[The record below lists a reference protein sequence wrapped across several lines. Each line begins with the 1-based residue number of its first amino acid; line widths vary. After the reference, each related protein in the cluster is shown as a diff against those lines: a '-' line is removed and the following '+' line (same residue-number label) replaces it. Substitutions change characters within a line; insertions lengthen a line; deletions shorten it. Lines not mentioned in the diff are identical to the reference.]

1 MKEQV
6 DTLIKAWYVVTM
18 NETRDIIRNG
28 AVAVKNGLIVEV
40 GKLADLERKFEAK
53 ETLGSDRFVLTPG
66 MINTHIHI
74 TGEPLTR
81 GYVPDDTPFEENVFE
96 WLCPLYSVHTAEEE
110 RLSAKLASVEMLKSG
125 TTTFLEAGT
134 IRFLDDVF
142 ETLEEVGIRGRLGRW
157 IWDLPPEPDV
167 YKQNTDESI
176 NLLQYQLEKYKD
188 VAQGRLGAWS
198 TLVGH
203 TTCSD
208 PLWKAARELATEHDT
223 GMSFHM
229 SPAKLDP
236 DFFISEF
243 GHRPMIHLDELGI
256 LKDDVVMTHCVQ
268 VDDKEISV
276 MANSGV
282 HVSHCPTTALKV
294 SYGITQ
300 VGKIPEMKMAGIN
313 VAIGTDGN
321 NASNYSDLMR
331 ATYLVAGLFKDSR
344 QDPQMFPAE
353 IAYEMA
359 TLGGAKAMQLENEV
373 GSLEI
378 GKKADLVLHDTDRP
392 EWRPLLNVMNQLV
405 WSADGR
411 GVHTV
416 LVDGVKVV
424 EEGRVTAFDEEKF
437 YADCQNAGEA
447 VVQRSGLPDK
457 SKYPI
462 FPIKLLLK
470 DKYESDKKIKNI
482 KSPILIMH
490 GEVDKIVPF
499 WMGKKMF
506 DLANEPKY
514 SYFSKYDDHMME
526 FNKDLVNSISLFIKS
541 LN

>member
-1 MKEQV
+1 MKEQI
-6 DTLIKAWYVVTM
+6 DTLVKAWYVVTM
-18 NETRDIIRNG
+18 NETRDIVRDG
-28 AVAVKNGLIVEV
+28 AVAIKDGLIVEV
-40 GKLADLERKFEAK
+40 GKFSELETKFDVK
-53 ETLGSDRFVLTPG
+53 ETLGGDRFVLTPG
-66 MINTHIHI
+66 MVNTHIHI

-96 WLCPLYSVHTAEEE
+96 WLCPLYSVYTAEEE
-110 RLSAKLASVEMLKSG
+110 RLSAQLASVEMLKSG

-142 ETLEEVGIRGRLGRW
+142 EALEEVGIRGRLGRW

-167 YKQNTDESI
+167 YKQDTDKSI
-176 NLLQYQLEKYKD
+176 SLLQYQLDKYKNI
-188 VAQGRLGAWS
+188 ANGRLGAWS

-208 PLWKAARELATEHDT
+208 PLWKAARDLATEHDT

-236 DFFISEF
+236 DFFVSEF
-243 GHRPMIHLDELGI
+243 GHRPMVHLDELGV
-256 LKDDVVMTHCVQ
+256 LDDDVVMTHCVQ

-276 MANSGV
+276 MAKTGV

-294 SYGITQ
+294 SYGVTQ

-359 TLGGAKAMQLENEV
+359 TLGGAKAMQLEEEI
-373 GSLEI
+373 GSLEK

-437 YADCQNAGEA
+437 YADCQSAGEA

-457 SKYPI
+457 AKYPI
-462 FPIKLLLK
+462 L
-470 DKYESDKKIKNI
+470 
-482 KSPILIMH
+482 
-490 GEVDKIVPF
+490 
-499 WMGKKMF
+499 
-506 DLANEPKY
+506 
-514 SYFSKYDDHMME
+514 
-526 FNKDLVNSISLFIKS
+526 
-541 LN
+541 

>member
-1 MKEQV
+1 
-6 DTLIKAWYVVTM
+6 
-18 NETRDIIRNG
+18 
-28 AVAVKNGLIVEV
+28 
-40 GKLADLERKFEAK
+40 
-53 ETLGSDRFVLTPG
+53 
-66 MINTHIHI
+66 
-74 TGEPLTR
+74 
-81 GYVPDDTPFEENVFE
+81 
-96 WLCPLYSVHTAEEE
+96 
-110 RLSAKLASVEMLKSG
+110 MLKSG

-142 ETLEEVGIRGRLGRW
+142 EALEEVGIRGRLGRW

-176 NLLQYQLEKYKD
+176 NLLQYQLDKYKD

-236 DFFISEF
+236 DFFVSEF

-256 LKDDVVMTHCVQ
+256 LNDDVVMTHCVQ

-276 MANSGV
+276 MADSGV

-294 SYGITQ
+294 SYGVTQ

-359 TLGGAKAMQLENEV
+359 TLGGAKAMQLENEI
-373 GSLEI
+373 GLIEI

-457 SKYPI
+457 SKYPV
-462 FPIKLLLK
+462 L
-470 DKYESDKKIKNI
+470 
-482 KSPILIMH
+482 
-490 GEVDKIVPF
+490 
-499 WMGKKMF
+499 
-506 DLANEPKY
+506 
-514 SYFSKYDDHMME
+514 
-526 FNKDLVNSISLFIKS
+526 
-541 LN
+541 

>member
-18 NETRDIIRNG
+18 NETRDIIRDG
-28 AVAVKNGLIVEV
+28 AIAVKNGLIVEV
-40 GKLADLERKFEAK
+40 GKLADLERKFNAK
-53 ETLGSDRFVLTPG
+53 ETLGGDRFVLTPG
-66 MINTHIHI
+66 LINTHIHI

-96 WLCPLYSVHTAEEE
+96 WLCPLYSVYTAEEE

-142 ETLEEVGIRGRLGRW
+142 EALEEVGIRGRLGRW

-276 MANSGV
+276 MASSGV

-457 SKYPI
+457 SKYPV
-462 FPIKLLLK
+462 L
-470 DKYESDKKIKNI
+470 
-482 KSPILIMH
+482 
-490 GEVDKIVPF
+490 
-499 WMGKKMF
+499 
-506 DLANEPKY
+506 
-514 SYFSKYDDHMME
+514 
-526 FNKDLVNSISLFIKS
+526 
-541 LN
+541 